1 MHAREAPPG
10 PSERTHPGTAVYV
23 IVATF
28 LALLTGMEISVFY
41 VRALQPVL
49 VPLLLLLSA
58 AKFAL
63 VVMFYMHLRFDRRAY
78 GAVFLC
84 ELFFAAAIIVSLL
97 ALFAAFPA
105 TS

>member
-10 PSERTHPGTAVYV
+10 ASERTHPGTAVYL

-41 VRALQPVL
+41 VHALQPVL

-58 AKFAL
+58 AKFVL

-78 GAVFLC
+78 GAVFLF
-84 ELFFAAAIIVSLL
+84 ELFFAAAVIVSLL